1 MKPPLKTC
9 LTIIALL
16 ILFATAGNHAIA
28 ADQDDAPPATNAVA
42 GADATNAT
50 PATTAEA
57 ATNEPAA
64 ASSTEISERH
74 HRHQDHQA
82 LFSDFVLDKGR
93 TNYGDSV
100 VVKGSSTIDGVLHGD
115 SVTVSGDAKVNG
127 VISGDLVVVLG
138 NVELGPDAQIDGQ
151 VVVVGGSLKRDPA
164 AKLQEEPIVIDTGKV
179 PGFRGSVDWITKG
192 LLLGRPLPF
201 GVGLAWIVAGICLLV
216 NLLLLLLFPR
226 PLQACVDTVE
236 RQPIGSFFT
245 GILVKLLSGL
255 LIALLI
261 VSMVGIIAVPFVLAA
276 LVVAFLFGKITIYR
290 YVGQQLGRQIGL
302 GAVQAPALALILGT
316 AIFYLL
322 YAVPFLG
329 FVAWGFSGIFGL
341 GAVAIAAIQKFRSE
355 KPKTVSPTPTPT
367 PPSAPATS
375 SPATTLFTNVPDS
388 PTPAG
393 ENHITAAASAP
404 LSTLDAPASTPPPMA
419 APPLP
424 AASALEVSLLP
435 RAGFWIRLFALALD
449 FFVFLIPMMVV
460 VGHIRNEA
468 AHRVVT
474 LLLLLSWLAYHVGLW
489 TAKGT
494 TIGGI
499 VMGVKVVR
507 LDGRPLDYPVAL
519 IRALASV
526 LSAFVLGLGFFW
538 AGFTR
543 EKQSWHDKIAG
554 TVIVKA
560 PKGMSLI

>member
-1 MKPPLKTC
+1 MKLPLKTC
-9 LTIIALL
+9 LTTVAFL
-16 ILFATAGNHAIA
+16 ILFATTGSNAIA
-28 ADQDDAPPATNAVA
+28 ADQDAAPLATNAVA
-42 GADATNAT
+42 VTDATNAT
-50 PATTAEA
+50 PVSTAEA
-57 ATNEPAA
+57 AINESAAPAA
-64 ASSTEISERH
+64 LTSETY
-74 HRHQDHQA
+74 HRRQDHPT
-82 LFSDFVLDKGR
+82 LFSDFVLEQGR

-115 SVTVSGDAKVNG
+115 SVTISGDAKVNG
-127 VISGDLVVVLG
+127 VVSGDLVVVLG
-138 NVELGPDAQIDGQ
+138 NCELGSDAQVDGQ

-164 AKLQEEPIVIDTGKV
+164 AKLQEEPVIIDTGKV

-201 GVGLAWIVAGICLLV
+201 GVSLAWIVAGICLLV

-261 VSMVGIIAVPFVLAA
+261 VSVVGIIAVPFVVAA

-302 GAVQAPALALILGT
+302 GSMQAPAIALILGT

-355 KPKTVSPTPTPT
+355 KPKPVSPLPP
-367 PPSAPATS
+367 PPSAPATP
-375 SPATTLFTNVPDS
+375 SPASTLYTNVPGS
-388 PTPAG
+388 QAPAG
-393 ENHITAAASAP
+393 ENHITAAAAP
-404 LSTLDAPASTPPPMA
+404 
-419 APPLP
+419 APPLTPNEPANSPPPLTSPPPP

-435 RAGFWIRLFALALD
+435 RAGFWIRFFALALD
-449 FFVFLIPMMVV
+449 FFVFLIPMIMFVD
-460 VGHIRNEA
+460 HIHNET
-468 AHRVVT
+468 AHHVIS
-474 LLLLLSWLAYHVGLW
+474 LLYLLSWLAYHVGLW
-489 TAKGT
+489 TSKGT

-499 VMGVKVVR
+499 ITGIKVIR
-507 LDGRPLDYPVAL
+507 LDGRTLDLPVAL

-526 LSAFVLGLGFFW
+526 LSFFVLGLGFFW

-543 EKQSWHDKIAG
+543 DKQSWHDKIAG
-554 TVIVKA
+554 TVIVKV